1 MSIHL
6 KFVIE
11 HVPLGGGQLE
21 VPCGVSTPHGKR
33 AEVVVRTNSILFKK
47 FDVHALDAM
56 RIAHAIVPVE
66 AIEGVSKAKV
76 KKFKR
81 ELAKLRGR
89 GESFA

>member
-1 MSIHL
+1 MTHQAGDTAERDVVLIGAGGHA
-6 KFVIE
+6 
-11 HVPLGGGQLE
+11 HVVADML
-21 VPCGVSTPHGKR
+21 
-33 AEVVVRTNSILFKK
+33 A
-47 FDVHALDAM
+47 A
-56 RIAHAIVPVE
+56 VE